1 MNKFHTFDELV
12 GERKRLETD
21 LVRQRAY
28 FRSQVVEIRD
38 RLIPF
43 TKALSFFA
51 RFGSSNGDSTAGKLL
66 KMGSTLG
73 IDLLVTRKLK
83 KAGWL
88 ARLVLPLVMKFTAN
102 KTIDAVRK

>member
-1 MNKFHTFDELV
+1 MNKFHTFDELIS
-12 GERKRLETD
+12 ERKRLEAD

-28 FRSQVVEIRD
+28 FRSQVIDIRD
-38 RLIPF
+38 RLGPF
-43 TKALSFFA
+43 TKALAFFA
-51 RFGSSNGDSTAGKLL
+51 RFGSNGTSTAGKLL
-66 KMGSTLG
+66 KIGSTLG
-73 IDLLVTRKLK
+73 IDLLVTQKLK